1 MNNTNELQKNKF
13 RIISNPYSREIV
25 YDYWD
30 FQNEDWVSPSDT
42 SDFKRDK
49 FTKAAIY
56 HKAYDIIETALQSYG
71 GNVGLDIYF
80 EGTEDDF
87 NYLNE
92 IVDRY
97 FHDKEINIIESDHY
111 LPVVN
116 EIKRDIG
123 SKFKEVED
131 MFKKYP
137 CNSATEKIKNFTDT
151 MSDTIP
157 ICVMGLYSTGKSAF
171 INSLLGVEILPSA
184 DDPTTAKTF
193 KISVGANISD
203 YTISFEYQ
211 DKLTSKTNIKLE
223 FRGGKFKINRPKTSG
238 IISEL
243 NAVKTYKSE
252 YDRMYHALSIINAY
266 DKDYKPDESSEIK
279 WRVSPLIKVTLPLKS
294 SYTSLPIDHYN
305 FVIYDTPGSNSASN
319 SDHNKVLKDAMKE
332 QTNGLP
338 IYLITSKN
346 MDSDSNTE
354 LMATLN
360 ELGDSLDRNNLM
372 IIVNQADDPS
382 VKELVSKKTNYDSLA
397 VHRLNPAGTYFVSSV
412 MGLGSELLTTQRST
426 RTEDEDADTGE
437 LKTIEVPDFIDSHYL
452 ELFKKNKKDFVS
464 MREPKALYLYNIVPR
479 HEFDKYKDSVDLKEP
494 NKRIFYNS
502 GLDAV
507 GSAITDFAE
516 NYSLY
521 NKCRNAGNYLTEAF
535 DLLTNEIERKKQEQE
550 EFSKRLDE
558 QLDDTTKA
566 LIKKLKD
573 TIRAKQS
580 EYQRSF
586 VDAIQQDYEC
596 NRKLLNKEKITAYS
610 NSTLK
615 GSHGLRKK
623 REFTSKMK
631 ELLEK
636 ELSNQWT
643 SLRRLANNHWEMQK
657 SDLKESLIQIII
669 ETPSLTPE
677 QKNILQIKIKDI
689 NVSAVFKWNVYIEPK
704 EIISGFIWLK
714 IKEEITATCLNIFDA
729 KTASA
734 VSSISL
740 QWNKAFDQMQS
751 SLINK
756 SISALAT
763 HNPEVLKIKK
773 EIDNCQ
779 KDIENMDKQKNY
791 VSDKIVEIRELT
803 EFKDRSEK
811 EV

>member
-42 SDFKRDK
+42 SDFKKDK

-193 KISVGANISD
+193 KISVGEKIKD

-211 DKLTSKTNIKLE
+211 DESTPKTNIKLE

-243 NAVKTYKSE
+243 NDVKKYKSE

-279 WRVSPLIKVTLPLKS
+279 WRVSPLIEVTLPLKS

-319 SDHNKVLKDAMKE
+319 SDHNKVLKNAMKE

-382 VKELVSKKTNYDSLA
+382 VKELAGKKTNYDNLA

-412 MGLGSELLTTQRST
+412 MGLGSELLTTKRST

-437 LKTIEVPDFIDSHYL
+437 LKTIEIPDFIDSHYL

-479 HEFDKYKDSVDLKEP
+479 HEFDKYKDSVELEEP

-535 DLLTNEIERKKQEQE
+535 ELLTNEIERKKQEQE
-550 EFSKRLDE
+550 ELSKRLDE

-566 LIKKLKD
+566 LIKKLVD
-573 TIRAKQS
+573 TIKQKRK
-580 EYQRSF
+580 EYDKSLAL
-586 VDAIQQDYEC
+586 AIVHEHELNRNPLNNKTITTYAENILKEC
-596 NRKLLNKEKITAYS
+596 
-610 NSTLK
+610 
-615 GSHGLRKK
+615 HGLSKK
-623 REFTSKMK
+623 DQFAKKMDAFLAGK
-631 ELLEK
+631 
-636 ELSNQWT
+636 LSNQWHDF
-643 SLRRLANNHWEMQK
+643 RLLAKTLWDSK
-657 SDLKESLIQIII
+657 TIDLKESLIRIITD
-669 ETPSLTPE
+669 TPSLTSE
-677 QKNILQIKIKDI
+677 QKEILKSKINGVSVPAEFNWNFKINPKDI
-689 NVSAVFKWNVYIEPK
+689 IK
-704 EIISGFIWLK
+704 GFIWAK
-714 IKEEITATCLNIFDA
+714 IKANITPTCLEIFNSETTRA
-729 KTASA
+729 RST
-734 VSSISL
+734 IST
-740 QWNKAFDQMQS
+740 QWSDAFDRMQN
-751 SLINK
+751 LLENEFT
-756 SISALAT
+756 SALQN

-779 KDIENMDKQKNY
+779 KDIENMDNQKNY

-803 EFKDRSEK
+803 EFKDRPEK

>member
-42 SDFKRDK
+42 SDFKKDK

-243 NAVKTYKSE
+243 NDVKKYKSE

-266 DKDYKPDESSEIK
+266 DKDYKSDESSEIK
-279 WRVSPLIKVTLPLKS
+279 WRVSPLIEVTLPLKS

-319 SDHNKVLKDAMKE
+319 SDHNKVLNDAMKE

-360 ELGDSLDRNNLM
+360 ELEDSLDRNNLM

-382 VKELVSKKTNYDSLA
+382 AKELAGKKTNYDNLA

-412 MGLGSELLTTQRST
+412 MGLGSELLTTKRST

-479 HEFDKYKDSVDLKEP
+479 HEFDKYKDSVELEEP

-550 EFSKRLDE
+550 ELSKRLDE

-566 LIKKLKD
+566 LIKKLVD
-573 TIRAKQS
+573 TIKQKRK
-580 EYQRSF
+580 EYDKSLAL
-586 VDAIQQDYEC
+586 AIAHEHELNRNPLNNKTITTYAENILKEC
-596 NRKLLNKEKITAYS
+596 
-610 NSTLK
+610 
-615 GSHGLRKK
+615 HGLSKK
-623 REFTSKMK
+623 DQFAKKMDAFLAGK
-631 ELLEK
+631 
-636 ELSNQWT
+636 LSNQWHDF
-643 SLRRLANNHWEMQK
+643 RLLAKTLWDSK
-657 SDLKESLIQIII
+657 TIDLKESLIRIITD
-669 ETPSLTPE
+669 TPSLTPE
-677 QKNILQIKIKDI
+677 QKEILKSKINGVSVPAKFNWNFKINPKDI
-689 NVSAVFKWNVYIEPK
+689 VK
-704 EIISGFIWLK
+704 GFIWTK
-714 IKEEITATCLNIFDA
+714 IKANIAPTCLEIFDSE
-729 KTASA
+729 TARA
-734 VSSISL
+734 RVTIST
-740 QWNKAFDQMQS
+740 QWSYALDRMQN
-751 SLINK
+751 LLGNELT
-756 SISALAT
+756 SALQN
-763 HNPEVLKIKK
+763 HNPEVLKIRKG
-773 EIDNCQ
+773 IDNCQ

-791 VSDKIVEIRELT
+791 VIDKSVEIRELT